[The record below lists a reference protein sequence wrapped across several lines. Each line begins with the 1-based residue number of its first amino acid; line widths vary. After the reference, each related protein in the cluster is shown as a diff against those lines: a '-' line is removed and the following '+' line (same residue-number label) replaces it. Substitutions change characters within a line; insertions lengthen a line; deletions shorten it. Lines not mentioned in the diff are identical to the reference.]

1 MQRRSPG
8 SRRQEGV
15 VLMIALIVLVAMTL
29 AGLGMI
35 RSIDTGTMV
44 AGNIGFRE
52 ARGGLRRLPA
62 SRRRATWLIA
72 NRTSLD
78 ADQTGNGYYSTRQD
92 TLDITG
98 NLTQGGTD
106 GVDWGGSDPS
116 QPVKAFDAGT
126 ALDSTGN
133 HVYYLIQRLCSIP
146 GSINAPA
153 QSCTT
158 ASISGIGSTQNAPE
172 YSSYGLAVEE
182 RGLLPRHLA
191 GERAQE
197 HGQLRA
203 GRDTAL
209 NRGAPPRRCS

>member
-1 MQRRSPG
+1 MQRRFPG

-52 ARGGLRRLPA
+52 AAVA
-62 SRRRATWLIA
+62 SGDSGIEAARTWLIA
-72 NRTSLD
+72 NRNSLD
-78 ADQTGNGYYSTRQD
+78 SDQTGNGYYSTRQD
-92 TLDITG
+92 SLDITG

-106 GVDWGGSDPS
+106 GVDWGGSDPT

-126 ALDSTGN
+126 ALDSTGS
-133 HVYYLIQRLCSIP
+133 HVFYLIQRMCSIP

-158 ASISGIGSTQNAPE
+158 ASISGIGSSQSAPE
-172 YSSYGLAVEE
+172 YSSYGLAVKNEVYY
-182 RGLLPRHLA
+182 RVTSRVDGPKNTVSYVQAVILL
-191 GERAQE
+191 
-197 HGQLRA
+197 
-203 GRDTAL
+203 
-209 NRGAPPRRCS
+209 

>member
-1 MQRRSPG
+1 MQRRSAGP
-8 SRRQEGV
+8 RRQEGV

-52 ARGGLRRLPA
+52 SAVASGDTGIEAAR
-62 SRRRATWLIA
+62 TWLMA
-72 NRTSLD
+72 NINSLD
-78 ADQTGNGYYSTRQD
+78 SDQIASGYYSTRQD
-92 TLDITG
+92 NLDFTG
-98 NLTQGGTD
+98 NMTAGGTD

-133 HVYYLIQRLCSIP
+133 HVYYLIQRMCSIP

-158 ASISGIGSTQNAPE
+158 ISQNGLGSTQSAPE
-172 YSSYGLAVEE
+172 YSSYGLAVTNEVYY
-182 RGLLPRHLA
+182 RVTSRVDGPKNTVSYVQAVILL
-191 GERAQE
+191 
-197 HGQLRA
+197 
-203 GRDTAL
+203 
-209 NRGAPPRRCS
+209 